1 MLSWCDDSAL
11 HVVVEGVRR
20 YPVQWS
26 EQKRKGGGGGKEDGK
41 KEERRM
47 VK

>member
-1 MLSWCDDSAL
+1 MIVPYMWWLKGLGDIQYN
-11 HVVVEGVRR
+11 GRN
-20 YPVQWS
+20 
-26 EQKRKGGGGGKEDGK
+26 RKERGGEGKEDGK

>member
-1 MLSWCDDSAL
+1 MIVPYMWWLKGLGDIQYNGRNRK
-11 HVVVEGVRR
+11 E
-20 YPVQWS
+20 
-26 EQKRKGGGGGKEDGK
+26 KGGGERKEDGK